1 MLNDATLCLHDH
13 QPMAASHMNNPIA
26 RDGQSTHYPVSVKGV
41 LIHENKVLLL
51 KNERDE
57 WELPGGKLEL
67 HETPEDCLA
76 REIEEE
82 TGLQIIVGAV
92 LKPYVFNIANVIPV
106 LILPF
111 HCHCKKFDGIRIS
124 HEHKEIGTFEVDRL
138 DNLNFPSG
146 YRNTVQAALAL
157 DAA

>member
-1 MLNDATLCLHDH
+1 
-13 QPMAASHMNNPIA
+13 MNNPTSGN
-26 RDGQSTHYPVSVKGV
+26 DQSTRYPVSVKGV

-57 WELPGGKLEL
+57 WELPGGKLERQ
-67 HETPEDCLA
+67 ETPEDCLA

-82 TGLQIIVGAV
+82 TGLQIVVGEV

-111 HCHCKKFDGIRIS
+111 HCRCKNFDGIRIS
-124 HEHKEIGTFEVDRL
+124 HEHKEIATFDVQLL

-146 YRNTVQAALAL
+146 YRSTVQAALAL
-157 DAA
+157 ETS